1 MKILPFL
8 AALAFAGAV
17 NAAPPTDAEIAHIA
31 YTAGVLDIT
40 AAKQALEKT
49 KDPQV
54 KAFAETMIRDHE
66 AVNKQAL
73 ALVEKLHVTPAD
85 NDVSK
90 SLSSAAKATHDKNA
104 KLSGKAFEHAYVD
117 NEVAYHAQVNG
128 ALKDTLIPNAKNAEL
143 KALLESGLAL
153 FTEHQHHAEQLAKSL
168 P

>member
-1 MKILPFL
+1 MLPFL

-17 NAAPPTDAEIAHIA
+17 QAAAPNDAEIAHIA
-31 YTAGVLDIT
+31 WTGGELDIA

-49 KDPQV
+49 IDPQV

-66 AVNKQAL
+66 AVNKKAL
-73 ALVEKLHVTPAD
+73 ALVEKLKVTPAD

-104 KLSGKAFEHAYVD
+104 KLAGKAFEKAYVD